1 MRFYILVALLALIAG
16 VFALGDRDTCTRAD
30 PDVLQ
35 AINNMCGWTWDL
47 VSLRPLI

>member
-1 MRFYILVALLALIAG
+1 MRFYFLVAFLALIASG
-16 VFALGDRDTCTRAD
+16 FSLGDRDTCTRAD

-47 VSLRPLI
+47 VSLHPST